1 MPKPARKSQS
11 SRAIYAR
18 QWRESSYK
26 DKRFNKPLKEYI
38 ELKYDE
44 IYSEYCSF
52 FKSLDEEHPSA
63 KDLTKTRK
71 YKKWKRQLLKH
82 QSSQSEDESDTID
95 DQTERDPAQPDV
107 LTVAIQGT
115 LSPVVDEINIDI
127 NEADNAIQQII
138 NELEQDDTTV
148 QETLSED
155 EPDTIDDQ
163 TERDPPQP
171 DVLTVAIQ
179 ETLSPVVDEIN
190 IDINEA
196 DNAIQQIINELEEDD
211 VIRDLINAENNGE
224 LVHPHYEDEDEGIGL
239 NVEAELQDIIEPFD
253 YELEVEGFDF

>member
-82 QSSQSEDESDTID
+82 QSSQSEDEPDTID

-107 LTVAIQGT
+107 LTVAIQET
-115 LSPVVDEINIDI
+115 LSPVVNIDI
-127 NEADNAIQQII
+127 NEAANITQQTT
-138 NELEQDDTTV
+138 NEFEQDDTTV
-148 QETLSED
+148 
-155 EPDTIDDQ
+155 
-163 TERDPPQP
+163 
-171 DVLTVAIQ
+171 Q

-190 IDINEA
+190 IHINEA
-196 DNAIQQIINELEEDD
+196 DNIIQQIINELEQDAA
-211 VIRDLINAENNGE
+211 IRDLINAENNGE

-239 NVEAELQDIIEPFD
+239 NVEVELQNIIEPFD